1 MPHRLLRTLAALLAA
16 LALGA
21 APTQAQESPPAAA
34 PQTDARA
41 QAIQALIARVELP
54 YTRQLFEMM
63 FADLRRGAAAQFL
76 TGIGRGAQLGDGW
89 QPGNPQWEQA
99 RDLVDQAIAAEE
111 ADGGPIFDLGR
122 EDVAAH
128 LNVPWSAEDI
138 AFLAA
143 TADSELGRAYASW
156 IDLSVLPAMV
166 TGIQKQ
172 PGYSAELTAQSV
184 ELMARAR
191 REAGPAILV
200 LERLK
205 RERAAEVARIEA
217 LLSRLDRSG
226 GEEIGRA
233 IVAKPVSRLIGA
245 MYGVLPALHQ
255 IVEDYRQHAADRAN
269 RL

>member
-1 MPHRLLRTLAALLAA
+1 MPHRLLRPFATLLAA
-16 LALGA
+16 LALWA
-21 APTQAQESPPAAA
+21 APGHAQESPPAAA
-34 PQTDARA
+34 SEADARA

-99 RDLVDQAIAAEE
+99 RELVDRAIAIEE

-122 EDVAAH
+122 ADVAAH

-143 TADSELGRAYASW
+143 TADGELGRAYASW

-166 TGIQKQ
+166 TGIRKQ
-172 PGYSAELTAQSV
+172 PGYSAELSAQGV

-191 REAGPAILV
+191 REAGPAILA

-205 RERAAEVARIEA
+205 REHAAEVARIDA
-217 LLSRLDRSG
+217 LLARLDRSG
-226 GEEIGRA
+226 GEELGRA
-233 IVAKPVSRLIGA
+233 IVVKPVSRLIAA

-255 IVEDYRQHAADRAN
+255 IVEDYRRLSADQAN
-269 RL
+269 KL